1 MLKPCA
7 IALLLLFECVTMPA
21 QTGMRLSGTPA
32 PASMHRPGGFP
43 VSTTR
48 HRSLIGLS
56 GAPFHDPARR
66 RGYGRNSFPYSGMP
80 YVPAEYEDSYE
91 QEIWSP
97 AVAPPAVTVMQSKQ
111 EPVPSAALLE
121 LQGNRWVKVESFA
134 VGIPSP
140 TPQTGATTQAAVKEL
155 PPTVIVYRDG
165 HREELSSYSI
175 IGATLYAKSDY
186 LATGTWTR
194 KILLADLDLPNT
206 LKQNQQ
212 RGVKFDLPT
221 GPNEVVLRP

>member
-1 MLKPCA
+1 MLKIFT
-7 IALLLLFECVTMPA
+7 IALLLGFECASVPA

-32 PASMHRPGGFP
+32 QGSTRRPGGFP
-43 VSTTR
+43 VSTTG

-56 GAPFHDPARR
+56 GSPFHDRERR
-66 RGYGRNSFPYSGMP
+66 RGYGRNSFFYGGWPYFP
-80 YVPAEYEDSYE
+80 PEYDDSYE
-91 QEIWSP
+91 PETLSP
-97 AVAPPAVTVMQSKQ
+97 TVAAPTVTVVQSKQ

-134 VGIPSP
+134 VGAPSE
-140 TPQTGATTQAAVKEL
+140 TLQAGASTKAAMKEL
-155 PPTVIVYRDG
+155 PPTVIVFRDG
-165 HREELSSYSI
+165 HSEELSSYSI
-175 IGATLYAKSDY
+175 MGTTLYAKSDY

-194 KILLADLDLPNT
+194 KVLLADLDLPNT